1 MQIKNPMTAADII
14 RRLKP
19 AATTILFFSLFF
31 SIFTIPVR
39 AEDKVDVKGF
49 LSVDKRFLVPKSH
62 TPIIDFYNNLQVEA
76 RAKPAEKVSALAS
89 LDVRYYDFPRPAN
102 NLESLQEINTPTP
115 AEFNLW
121 EGYIDINGFLFKDL
135 DLRVGK
141 QRIAWGTADKLN
153 QTDNLN
159 PDDYSDPL
167 DFGRKFPSTAFLA
180 TYYIKDWQLIG
191 AWVPTIRPALLPT
204 SGFNL
209 EALMPSNFSQ
219 LPGNIT
225 FIPGNIKTEYPSFTL
240 PHSMGALKVKGQLL
254 NTDFSVSYFHGYD
267 DTPLP
272 AQVSI
277 TNLTPAEVSADV
289 TLKLPD
295 IDVIGFDLAGEL
307 FTIGFW
313 AEGAALFPGEE
324 IQVAVQAEDTNLQPL
339 IDALL
344 PEEGIVALKDQPYF
358 KYTVGGDYTFKN
370 GIYLNCQYMHGFFT
384 EAGVDNLGNYFIGRA
399 ERKFLHD
406 KIKPS
411 FSGGLAAMALTSRKR
426 FEDTLTYFLVP
437 EIQYLGIDNLEVTL
451 GYFAIAGKKGTIF
464 GSMTDQDQIYLKA
477 KLSF

>member
-1 MQIKNPMTAADII
+1 MVAADII

-19 AATTILFFSLFF
+19 AAITILFFSLFF
-31 SIFTIPVR
+31 STFTVPVR

-49 LSVDKRFLVPKSH
+49 LSIDKRFLVPETH

-76 RAKPAEKVSALAS
+76 RAKPSDQVSGVAS
-89 LDVRYYDFPRPAN
+89 LDVRYYDYPRPAN
-102 NLESLQEINTPTP
+102 DLVSLEEINTSNPV
-115 AEFNLW
+115 EFSLW
-121 EGYIDINGFLFKDL
+121 EGYIDVNGFLLKNL

-191 AWVPTIRPALLPT
+191 VWVPTIRPVLLPK

-209 EALMPSNFSQ
+209 EALMPSNLSQ
-219 LPGNIT
+219 LPGNVYFVPGKIT
-225 FIPGNIKTEYPSFTL
+225 TEYPSFTFL
-240 PHSMGALKVKGQLL
+240 HSMGALKLKGQVL

-272 AQVSI
+272 ARLS
-277 TNLTPAEVSADV
+277 NLTINLPEISADATMV
-289 TLKLPD
+289 LPHLD
-295 IDVIGFDLAGEL
+295 IVGLDLAGEL
-307 FTIGFW
+307 FTVGFW
-313 AEGAALFPGEE
+313 AEATL
-324 IQVAVQAEDTNLQPL
+324 
-339 IDALL
+339 LL
-344 PEEGIVALKDQPYF
+344 PKNKIVLTETDQNTETLLEGFLTEKDRTILKKEPYV
-358 KYTVGGDYTFKN
+358 KYTLGGDYTFTN

-384 EAGVDNLGNYFIGRA
+384 DAGVDNLGNYFIGRI
-399 ERKFLHD
+399 EDKFLHD
-406 KIKPS
+406 KIKTS
-411 FSGGLAAMALTSRKR
+411 LSGGLATMALTSQER
-426 FEDTLTYFLVP
+426 FKDTLTYFLVP
-437 EIQYLGIDNLEVTL
+437 EIQYLGIDNLEITL
-451 GYFAIAGKKGTIF
+451 GYFAIAGKKGTMF